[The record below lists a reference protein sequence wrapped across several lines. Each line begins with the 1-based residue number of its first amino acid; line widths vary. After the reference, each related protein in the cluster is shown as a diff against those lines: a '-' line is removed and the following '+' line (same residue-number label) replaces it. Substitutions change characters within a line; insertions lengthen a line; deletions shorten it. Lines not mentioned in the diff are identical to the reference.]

1 MVALVAADAVPAFEA
16 HVADC
21 YQAATGRSPGIFVCR
36 AGPGAGFVGHVA
48 AINE

>member
-1 MVALVAADAVPAFEA
+1 MVALVAADAVPVFEG
-16 HVADC
+16 HVTER
-21 YQAATGRSPGIFVCR
+21 YRAAPGRSPGIFVCR